1 VEASVATAGPVVV
14 FALALGAGV
23 VGLVVAHHLRL
34 PAIVPLL
41 GLGAALGPDGLG
53 WIEPRALGGGLY
65 ALMELGVAV
74 ILFEGGLGLEWRR
87 LRRESRAIQRLVTL
101 GAAVTT
107 LGGALAARVLLGWS
121 WPLAFLFGTLVIVT
135 GPTVIGPLLRRV
147 RVRPRLATVLEGEG
161 VLIDPI
167 GVIVAVVA
175 LQVVLGGDEP
185 LHPELGRLAI
195 RLGFGAAAGLLG
207 GLALALTLRAGR
219 LVPEGLEN
227 LVALG
232 GVLVLAALC
241 DRVLSQTG
249 ILAVTVAGVVVGNS
263 GVRVDRELREFQ
275 GLLTHALIGILF
287 VLLVADVRLADAT
300 GLGLPG
306 LAVVA
311 VLVLLVRP
319 ANVALCTI
327 GSELAVNERAFL
339 AWIAPRGIVAAGIA
353 SLFGEA
359 LEAAGIPGAREVR
372 ALVFLTIAATVL
384 LQGGSAAFVA
394 RLLGVRVPGRDAVA
408 VLGADDLAIVFADVL
423 RRGGRRVL
431 LLDANPDHCRAAEE
445 HGFPVVF
452 GNALEPRTLARARLE
467 QAAVAVGLTPND
479 EVNSIFAREARD
491 AFRVPRTYVA
501 VSRIGTAVTPA
512 VLERQSSRS
521 LFDRP
526 KDVERWSVRLRHDA
540 ARLERYRHR
549 GEGADSAPA
558 AAPGGAS
565 DPWLVLAVE
574 RSGTVEPMYDGFVPR
589 AGDVGFVLVHVPEA
603 TAAAEA
609 LHRLGWDRVG
619 DSWNGAADGPRP
631 GAHAGLTLRAPG

>member
-41 GLGAALGPDGLG
+41 GLGAALGPDGLD

-121 WPLAFLFGTLVIVT
+121 WSLAFLFGTLVIVT

-195 RLGFGAAAGLLG
+195 RLGFGAAAGLAG
-207 GLALALTLRAGR
+207 GLALALALRAGR

-300 GLGLPG
+300 ALGLPG

-319 ANVALCTI
+319 ANVALCTL

-384 LQGGSAAFVA
+384 VQGGSAAFVA

-445 HGFPVVF
+445 RGFPVVF

-512 VLERQSSRS
+512 VLERQSSHS

-549 GEGADSAPA
+549 GGGAASAPA
-558 AAPGGAS
+558 PAPGGAS

-574 RSGTVEPMYDGFVPR
+574 RSGTVEPMHDGFVPR
-589 AGDVGFVLVHVPEA
+589 AGDVAFVLVHVPEA
-603 TAAAEA
+603 GAASEA
-609 LHRLGWDRVG
+609 LRRLGWDPVG
-619 DSWNGAADGPRP
+619 EPWAGVPEGARDPAPTP
-631 GAHAGLTLRAPG
+631 G